1 MKITLPKLFI
11 DPRYELVSPDGYGRW
26 EWEGRV
32 LFYFQ
37 QKVVEKITI
46 NEKKETKTPGYV
58 NYRTIVADNE
68 AEIERLKSE
77 K

>member
-1 MKITLPKLFI
+1 MGIISIF
-11 DPRYELVSPDGYGRW
+11 
-26 EWEGRV
+26 
-32 LFYFQ
+32 FQ
-37 QKVVEKITI
+37 QKEVEKITI
-46 NEKKETKTPGYV
+46 NEKKETKSPGYV